1 MTSWLWAVF
10 TVLASGGQVMRNA
23 MQREHTST
31 LGTVGATHVRFLY
44 GLPFG
49 LLFCGLALAWN
60 GVPLPRLHGTMISW
74 TIAGALSQICAT
86 ALLLAAMREKN
97 FVIVTA
103 LSKTEPVHVALF
115 GLVVLGEHLT
125 LGLGVA
131 IVLATLGVLI
141 MSWPKTGLAAGPE
154 GVAWRPIVLGLLSAS
169 VFAVSAISFR
179 RGILSLEQGNFV
191 VRASTTLALGLTIQT
206 VLLSG
211 YLLVASRETLTALL
225 KAWRPSVKAGFMGA
239 FASQM
244 WFLAFAIESAAKV
257 RTLALI
263 EILFAGFISRSL
275 FKQGVLSREAAG
287 IALVVAGV
295 ALLLN
300 QSAHITA

>member
-1 MTSWLWAVF
+1 MTTWLWAVF
-10 TVLASGGQVMRNA
+10 TVVASGGQVMRNA
-23 MQREHTST
+23 MQRELTTT

-49 LLFCGLALAWN
+49 LLFCFLVLQWN
-60 GVPLPRLHGTMISW
+60 GVALPYLNATMIGW
-74 TIAGALSQICAT
+74 TIVGALAQILAT

-115 GLVVLGEHLT
+115 GLIVLGETLT
-125 LGLGVA
+125 PGLAVA

-141 MSWPKTGLAAGPE
+141 MSWPKTGLAAGPG
-154 GVAWRPIVLGLLSAS
+154 GVAWRPIVLGLVSAS
-169 VFAVSAISFR
+169 VFALSAIGFR
-179 RGILSLEQGNFV
+179 RGILSLTDGNFV
-191 VRASTTLALGLTIQT
+191 VRASTTLALGLIIQT
-206 VLLSG
+206 VLLTS
-211 YLLVASRETLTALL
+211 YLLATSRETLSALL
-225 KAWRPSVKAGFMGA
+225 AAWRPSIKAGFMGA

-244 WFLAFAIESAAKV
+244 WFLAFAVETAAKV

-263 EILFAGFISRSL
+263 EILFAGLVSRSL
-275 FKQGVLSREAAG
+275 FKQGLMSREAAG

-295 ALLLN
+295 VLLLN
-300 QSAHITA
+300 Q

>member
-10 TVLASGGQVMRNA
+10 TVVASGGQVMRNA
-23 MQREHTST
+23 MQRELTTT

-49 LLFCGLALAWN
+49 LLFFFLVLAWN
-60 GVPLPRLHGTMISW
+60 GVPFPRLNATMIGW
-74 TIAGALSQICAT
+74 TLAGALSQICAT

-115 GLVVLGEHLT
+115 GIIVLGEHLT
-125 LGLGVA
+125 LGLATA
-131 IVLATLGVLI
+131 ILLATVGVLI
-141 MSWPKTGLAAGPE
+141 MSWPKAGLAAGPD
-154 GVAWRPIVLGLLSAS
+154 GLAWRPVIFGLLSAS
-169 VFAVSAISFR
+169 IFAMSAIGFR
-179 RGILSLEQGNFV
+179 RGLLSLEQGNFV
-191 VRASTTLALGLTIQT
+191 VRASTTLALALTIQT
-206 VLLSG
+206 VVLTS
-211 YLLVASRETLTALL
+211 YLLVTSRETLTALL
-225 KAWRPSVKAGFMGA
+225 NAWRPSVKAGFMGA

-244 WFLAFAIESAAKV
+244 WFLAFALEVAAKV

-263 EILFAGFISRSL
+263 EILFAGFVSRSL
-275 FKQGVLSREAAG
+275 FKQGVISREAAG

-295 ALLLN
+295 VLLLN
-300 QSAHITA
+300 Q

>member
-1 MTSWLWAVF
+1 MSAYLWAVF
-10 TVLASGGQVMRNA
+10 TVIAAGGQTLRNA
-23 MQREHTST
+23 MQRELTTT

-49 LLFCGLALAWN
+49 LLFLMLVLVFN
-60 GVPLPRLHGTMISW
+60 GATPPSLNWTMVGW
-74 TIAGALSQICAT
+74 TVAGAVSQICAT
-86 ALLLAAMREKN
+86 AMLLAAMREKN

-103 LSKTEPVHVALF
+103 LTKTEPVHVALF
-115 GLVVLGEHLT
+115 GLIVQGEHLT
-125 LGLGVA
+125 AGLAAA
-131 IVLATLGVLI
+131 IALATAGVLI
-141 MSWPKTGLAAGPE
+141 MSWPKQGVTASTGGLE
-154 GVAWRPIVLGLLSAS
+154 WRPIILGLVSAG
-169 VFAVSAISFR
+169 VFAISAIGFR

-211 YLLVASRETLTALL
+211 YLLVTSRDTLKALIA
-225 KAWRPSVKAGFMGA
+225 AWRPSIKAGFMGA

-244 WFLAFAIESAAKV
+244 WFLAFAVESAAKV

-263 EILFAGFISRSL
+263 EILFAGFVSRSL

-287 IALVVAGV
+287 IALVVLGV

-300 QSAHITA
+300 Q